1 MNGIFY
7 VDGDISGNSN
17 INLVGNAYI
26 SGIIDMSGTLSTYG
40 NVDSRNTVNTLY
52 VDGIDSV
59 LYIGSDNTDTINI
72 CNSTLKSVNIS
83 YSSTETYT
91 NTINIGCG
99 DDTIYVRGDSIT
111 FSTSIHFTDSKIQIL
126 DGNTGA
132 GISAYAGLYIRDNSD
147 DSAGFLCINY
157 NRDGFLVKSPESD
170 NILNINT
177 DNITLTGATDYIT
190 GNSITTGLLVF
201 KHTDDGTGTGVT
213 VKTVGT
219 FPIDASNIFVK
230 DQTNSTDALQY
241 IPTHTSIAGVLSVL
255 PQNGTTTE
263 STDYTTGAVVVTG
276 GLGVS
281 GAVNTNSSVS
291 AGGVVYCN
299 SAVDSADYTTGSLVV
314 TGGVGVFGDIYTSGN
329 INFDGGLYATGN
341 IESTSSGTGSLVVHG
356 GTGISGN
363 LFVDGSANVAG
374 IARVTNTTDSSA
386 VSNGALVVSGGIGV
400 SGTLNASIINIAAGN
415 DSSSPTSGAII
426 VDGGIGVGGNVFIGN
441 TLNVLGGVI
450 STDSGSG
457 TLIVAGGTGISG
469 NVSVGGNITVAGNT
483 TVSSSLFVEKIVESL
498 STVVVGSDNTATI
511 DYAASPS
518 IVYLN
523 VDGITPA
530 NKLTVYLTN
539 IPATY
544 TNKLFTVNVIIP
556 TTNYI
561 AAVFV
566 NGVSKTDSL
575 IFNGGEEN
583 IFVDSNEVTIQSL
596 TVVFTD
602 NATTPTHVISAVS
615 SYYA

>member
-1 MNGIFY
+1 
-7 VDGDISGNSN
+7 
-17 INLVGNAYI
+17 
-26 SGIIDMSGTLSTYG
+26 
-40 NVDSRNTVNTLY
+40 
-52 VDGIDSV
+52 
-59 LYIGSDNTDTINI
+59 
-72 CNSTLKSVNIS
+72 
-83 YSSTETYT
+83 
-91 NTINIGCG
+91 
-99 DDTIYVRGDSIT
+99 
-111 FSTSIHFTDSKIQIL
+111 
-126 DGNTGA
+126 
-132 GISAYAGLYIRDNSD
+132 
-147 DSAGFLCINY
+147 
-157 NRDGFLVKSPESD
+157 LVKSPESD

-201 KHTDDGTGTGVT
+201 KHTDDGTGTVT

-314 TGGVGVFGDIYTSGN
+314 TGGWGVRGHLHLGN

-426 VDGGIGVGGNVFIGN
+426 VDGGIGVGGTFYREHAKRSRRRNQHR
-441 TLNVLGGVI
+441 LGV
-450 STDSGSG
+450 G
-457 TLIVAGGTGISG
+457 THRRWWTGISG
-469 NVSVGGNITVAGNT
+469 NVSV
-483 TVSSSLFVEKIVESL
+483 
-498 STVVVGSDNTATI
+498 
-511 DYAASPS
+511 
-518 IVYLN
+518 
-523 VDGITPA
+523 
-530 NKLTVYLTN
+530 
-539 IPATY
+539 
-544 TNKLFTVNVIIP
+544 
-556 TTNYI
+556 
-561 AAVFV
+561 
-566 NGVSKTDSL
+566 
-575 IFNGGEEN
+575 EE
-583 IFVDSNEVTIQSL
+583 T
-596 TVVFTD
+596 
-602 NATTPTHVISAVS
+602 
-615 SYYA
+615 